1 MRPTD
6 AEDPAHHK
14 TMRSFGEYDI
24 DHVIYGHPTERDAKI
39 MRADTPDFT
48 LDPKKVEIDPPFDNS
63 SPETKAELEEIRRVM
78 DSTST
83 LNFRRFDE
91 LFTDDFQ
98 KYCSDFKLPI
108 SYKRLKELSYQVAV
122 FVHTLKYKYNRPR
135 PDQISPFHQAG
146 ITPAPTLTGRTPAYP
161 SGHAAQSR
169 FLARYIGHRFPDYAD
184 GAMKLADMIA
194 DSRIEGG
201 VHYPSDN
208 KAGQELAD
216 LLFQDYLNNRKGIA
230 Q

>member
-24 DHVIYGHPTERDAKI
+24 DHVIYSHPTERDVKI

-48 LDPKKVEIDPPFDNS
+48 LEPRNVEIDPPFDNS

-78 DSTST
+78 DSTDAE
-83 LNFRRFDE
+83 NFYRFDE
-91 LFTDDFQ
+91 SFTDDFQ

-146 ITPAPTLTGRTPAYP
+146 ISPAPTLTGRTPAYP